1 MKIVLQTRKFAIIDD
16 VLPPDQFERLW
27 RHFQA
32 EQFTIPHASG
42 WQKVWRLSDS
52 NCLGGPSYQ
61 LTKKPFNNYMDV
73 VSSYLLAALKY
84 APEIKGEQGKDWVE
98 ATFRPYIYPRGSK
111 LSWHNDGGSYH
122 AALTY
127 YVHPYWGST
136 WGGELMVAEVPDI
149 EKFQSK
155 NSKGQPHLDHRWEDD
170 FLGERGMGQW
180 IFPKPNRLVIMAAG
194 VFHNINRVDPDAGD
208 HARCSI
214 VSFLVKDKKDEQTCN
229 MESNQC
235 T

>member
-1 MKIVLQTRKFAIIDD
+1 MKIVHQNKKFAIIDD
-16 VLPPDQFERLW
+16 VLPDEQFDRLW
-27 RHFQA
+27 KHFQA
-32 EQFTIPHASG
+32 EQFSIPHAQQ
-42 WQKVWRLSDS
+42 WQKVWRLTDA

-61 LTKKPFNNYMDV
+61 LTKKPFNNYMDG

-84 APEIKGEQGKDWVE
+84 APEIKGDQGKDWSE

-127 YVHPYWGST
+127 YCHPYWGST
-136 WGGELMVAEVPDI
+136 WGGELMVAEVPDLQAFRN
-149 EKFQSK
+149 KH
-155 NSKGQPHLDHRWEDD
+155 KGQPHLDHRWEDE
-170 FLGERGMGQW
+170 FLAERGLGQW

-194 VFHNINRVDPDAGD
+194 VFHTINRVDPDAGD

-214 VSFLVKDKKDEQTCN
+214 VSFLVKDKKESDQCPTECHTCN
-229 MESNQC
+229 
-235 T
+235 